1 MEEDGDFVSLR
12 VSEIQSLLSQLTG
25 GTCQDEERIG
35 LLAERIL
42 QIVES
47 LPSHL
52 SNPTLSGQ
60 LHVAAVTLWNKVVF
74 KKSDASLSLSLNAQ
88 LRHVALSLVFL
99 CASPNENSAQLLKK
113 QITMA
118 IKTGRAWL
126 ECDNPMMA
134 ETSLELANQCWL
146 RLSKSYEEGSVPTDT
161 LVLYFKILC
170 SQIEAFF
177 GIGNHEKAIEMV
189 DKAKEIIGTQDK
201 DMGHLSMLCYNCGL
215 QEFQNEKHSN
225 AVQWFKE
232 SYDIGRGCNA
242 VGAVK
247 QARSLRLL
255 AKSYLEWDGT
265 SHWQKALNAV
275 GLANSEHFHL
285 SGLFLKLSILMQ
297 YVKQKDRITT
307 AFNDVL
313 SHPELSLD
321 IGSAAVKLA
330 IENKQP
336 ELAFNAL
343 QLLKQTMKSPSDRQ
357 ALQQLHLELLLDN
370 GMFGDAKQLIE
381 ECIEN
386 HSRSDPLDMKTIQQF
401 HIILWSQASKSYD
414 KEDYDSALD
423 WYRYSLLLFPSD
435 ASHDKNIAKLQ
446 RNISNC
452 HIQMADLNKAKD
464 AIDQSLLHDKE
475 SAHSH
480 YLAFK
485 IGVLVNN
492 TEQALQSLQMMMECV
507 QDADLHGL
515 VAMSAQLAFEN
526 HNRDVALYAL
536 ENLVQTSSNQ
546 QQVLTS
552 LRCLIRLKLTF
563 FKNEDTPSNKLVHLS
578 SLLKYTEL
586 ASNHLTECVTGN
598 GPLGLLS
605 SSQKDEVLWFSKI
618 AWNIALEAG
627 DYYKEMMKAFDI
639 CQKLYHLLPHDISI
653 ANRIKTCRLMSAA
666 AGLQAARQTEN
677 KDEQVIILKDVLS
690 HIQGCREFINSR
702 SIRGGGG
709 AVDMSPSGNSIL
721 SLLCL
726 YEFETQLVLGSP
738 DAVHILDVVKASCP
752 SPDPKTYENIA
763 ALAIR
768 YPLRDGSTALIV
780 KKSLQIAIDL
790 HMNTNPRDTEKL
802 SHCTHSLV
810 DILLANEYSTDM
822 SAKEE
827 AKQIL
832 LLTYKLIS
840 EDKYP
845 EMEIAWHMTKTW
857 NTGIYLYSMM
867 RLQDAEQW
875 CSLAM
880 KFLPHLSKTLCNTY
894 QDQMTSVYTEIID
907 KISLD
912 AQKHQL

>member
-357 ALQQLHLELLLDN
+357 ALQQLHL
-370 GMFGDAKQLIE
+370 
-381 ECIEN
+381 
-386 HSRSDPLDMKTIQQF
+386 
-401 HIILWSQASKSYD
+401 

-802 SHCTHSLV
+802 SLV

-840 EDKYP
+840 EDKP
-845 EMEIAWHMTKTW
+845 ISLS
-857 NTGIYLYSMM
+857 IFLYYIIVP
-867 RLQDAEQW
+867 RNGD
-875 CSLAM
+875 SLAYDQDM
-880 KFLPHLSKTLCNTY
+880 EYRDLSLQYDETPRCRAMVLSGNEVSPSFVKDIMQHVSGSKTPAIAKGNINMNVGTFN
-894 QDQMTSVYTEIID
+894 
-907 KISLD
+907 
-912 AQKHQL
+912 HQIMQ